1 MVLVS
6 KASDGVRA
14 NHRSVASISAISTNF
29 TRGQPISAPHLS
41 ASASVVCHCFHINGA
56 APRGAPMMSNTD
68 APVRLAT
75 RCPASFFPGWP
86 YAESLQAPMHDL
98 YVPSDTTSGFED
110 DGGD

>member
-1 MVLVS
+1 
-6 KASDGVRA
+6 
-14 NHRSVASISAISTNF
+14 
-29 TRGQPISAPHLS
+29 
-41 ASASVVCHCFHINGA
+41 
-56 APRGAPMMSNTD
+56 MMSNTD